1 MQKFEQ
7 LSKEPQKILIDIQK
21 SIPKEWTDRVVE
33 RQDIAPVSKEIMERA
48 IQDPEVDE
56 ETKKEFQLVLD
67 SGFFDNKVDVEQE
80 IVSDLINAYVEKEV
94 IKAVIAKKLPKL
106 KKKIKFDDVYK
117 NYQNKL
123 EIYERKYN

>member
-7 LSKEPQKILIDIQK
+7 LSKEHQKILIDIQK